1 MQKSPFLKMLTT
13 YQTEAYSDFEQFE
26 QSKAAVW
33 GVFWACYT
41 IFK

>member
-13 YQTEAYSDFEQFE
+13 NQTEAYSDFE

-33 GVFWACYT
+33 GVFWACST